1 MILVERSLINGSKE
15 KEGSLLK
22 SWFSLFKE
30 NVIFLLVSASPLLIT
45 ELMLGGGITTKI
57 LERLYNATYNT
68 GVNCFVF
75 ICPIYYFG
83 AF

>member
-45 ELMLGGGITTKI
+45 E
-57 LERLYNATYNT
+57 
-68 GVNCFVF
+68 
-75 ICPIYYFG
+75 
-83 AF
+83 

>member
-1 MILVERSLINGSKE
+1 MAVKKKKDRSSNHGSP
-15 KEGSLLK
+15 
-22 SWFSLFKE
+22 FFKE